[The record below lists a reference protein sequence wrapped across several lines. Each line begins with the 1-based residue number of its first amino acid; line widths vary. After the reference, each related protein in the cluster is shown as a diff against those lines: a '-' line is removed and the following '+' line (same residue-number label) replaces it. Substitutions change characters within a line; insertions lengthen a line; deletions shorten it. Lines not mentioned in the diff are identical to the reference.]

1 MGFQLLAMSLIIETQ
16 SGPVRGLQEGAVH
29 VWRGI
34 PYAQAPVGEG
44 RFRAPQPPQPWAEV
58 REATAFGAVAPQLSV
73 GLESRFNVR
82 PGATQLPPQ
91 SEDCLFL
98 NVWAPAAPGK
108 YPVMVW
114 VHGGSF
120 VTGSGSMPL
129 YDGARF
135 AAQGEVVV
143 VTLNYRLGAL
153 GFLHLADLG
162 PGFDNNLGLL
172 DQIAALGWV
181 QQNIATFGGDPGRVT
196 IFGESAGAMSIA
208 SLLGMPAA
216 EGLFQAAILQSGAV
230 RVQPP
235 ERAKA
240 VAQGMLRELG
250 VSEPAALRTLPVEAL
265 LQAAQRLLRTFAGGL
280 PFQPVLDA
288 ATLPLNPTEALA
300 AGARRDLPLLI
311 GTNHDEGNLFVPPD
325 ATGQHLERLLEPYMA
340 PELARAIAGGYPT
353 TQAGQ
358 AALLTDMVFWL
369 PSLQVAERQAA
380 HAPVWMYRFDWS
392 VPSGQPIPGAF
403 HALELAFVWNALD
416 LPAAQIFLSNAPA
429 PQPLADA
436 MHRAWLAFA
445 HHHDPN
451 GPGLLAWPRY
461 ELPARATLIFNTE
474 NHVEENPQQ
483 ARRALWAGTAL
494 G

>member
-1 MGFQLLAMSLIIETQ
+1 MPLLIETKY
-16 SGPVRGLQEGAVH
+16 GPVRGRQEGPVH
-29 VWRGI
+29 VWRGL

-44 RFRAPQPPQPWAEV
+44 RFRAPQPPQPWTEV
-58 REATAFGAVAPQLSV
+58 REANAFGAVAPQLSV

-82 PGATQLPPQ
+82 PGAAQLPAQ

-98 NVWAPAAPGK
+98 NVWAPAATGN

-162 PGFDNNLGLL
+162 PDFDNNLGLL
-172 DQIAALGWV
+172 DQVAALRWV
-181 QQNIATFGGDPGRVT
+181 QQNIAAFGGDPGRVT

-208 SLLGMPAA
+208 ALLGMPAA
-216 EGLFQAAILQSGAV
+216 ESLFQAAILQSGAV
-230 RVQPP
+230 RVQQPD
-235 ERAKA
+235 RAKA

-250 VSEPAALRTLPVEAL
+250 VSDPAALRTLPVEAL
-265 LQAAQRLLRTFAGGL
+265 LQAAQRLLRTFQSGL
-280 PFQPVLDA
+280 PFQPVLDGV
-288 ATLPLNPTEALA
+288 TLPLNPNEALA
-300 AGARRDLPLLI
+300 AGAWRGLPLLI
-311 GTNHDEGNLFVPPD
+311 GTNHDEGNLFVSPD
-325 ATGQHLERLLEPYMA
+325 ATGQHLERLLEPLVGR
-340 PELARAIAGGYPT
+340 ERAASIAGQYP
-353 TQAGQ
+353 ASRVGQ
-358 AALLTDMVFWL
+358 AELITDTVFWL
-369 PSLQVAERQAA
+369 PAMQLAERQLP
-380 HAPVWMYRFDWS
+380 HAPVWMYRFDWQ
-392 VPSGQPIPGAF
+392 VPSGQPIAGAF

-416 LPAAQIFLSNAPA
+416 LPAAQIFLSDAPA
-429 PQPLADA
+429 PQPLAEA

-451 GPGLLAWPRY
+451 GPGLLSWPRY

-474 NHVEENPQQ
+474 SHVEENPQQ

>member
-1 MGFQLLAMSLIIETQ
+1 MPLLVETNC
-16 SGPVRGLQEGAVH
+16 GPVRGRQEGPVH
-29 VWRGI
+29 VWRGL

-44 RFRAPQPPQPWAEV
+44 RFRAPQPPQPWTEV
-58 REATAFGAVAPQLSV
+58 REANAFGAVAPQLSV

-82 PGATQLPPQ
+82 PGAAQLPAQ

-98 NVWAPAAPGK
+98 NVWSPVAPGK

-153 GFLHLADLG
+153 GFLHLAELG
-162 PGFDNNLGLL
+162 LGFDNNLGLL
-172 DQIAALGWV
+172 DQVAALRWV
-181 QQNIATFGGDPGRVT
+181 QQNIAAFGGDPGRVT

-208 SLLGMPAA
+208 ALLGMPAA

-230 RVQPP
+230 RMQPP

-240 VAQGMLRELG
+240 VAQGMLREL
-250 VSEPAALRTLPVEAL
+250 SISDPAALRTLPVEAL
-265 LQAAQRLLRTFAGGL
+265 LQAAQRLLRTFQGGL
-280 PFQPVLDA
+280 PFQPVLDG
-288 ATLPLNPTEALA
+288 ATLLLNPNEALA
-300 AGARRDLPLLI
+300 AGARRGLPLLI

-325 ATGQHLERLLEPYMA
+325 ATGQHLERLLTPYMA
-340 PELARAIAGGYPT
+340 PEQALALASQYPASR
-353 TQAGQ
+353 QGQ
-358 AALLTDMVFWL
+358 ADLLTDTVFWL
-369 PSLQVAERQAA
+369 PALQLAERQLP
-380 HAPVWMYRFDWS
+380 HAPVWMYRFDWQ

-429 PQPLADA
+429 PQPLAEA

-474 NHVEENPQQ
+474 SHVEENPQQ

>member
-1 MGFQLLAMSLIIETQ
+1 MSLTIETKY
-16 SGPVRGLQEGAVH
+16 GPVRGLQEGPVR
-29 VWRGI
+29 VWRGL

-44 RFRAPQPPQPWAEV
+44 RFRAPQPPQPWTKV

-82 PGATQLPPQ
+82 PDAAPPPAQ

-98 NVWAPAAPGK
+98 NVWSPTTPGK

-153 GFLHLADLG
+153 GFLHLADIG
-162 PGFDNNLGLL
+162 PAFDNNLGLL
-172 DQIAALGWV
+172 DQIAALRWV
-181 QQNIATFGGDPGRVT
+181 QQNIAAFGGDPSRVT
-196 IFGESAGAMSIA
+196 VFGESAGAMSIA
-208 SLLGMPAA
+208 ALLGMPAA

-230 RVQPP
+230 RLQQPAQ
-235 ERAKA
+235 AKL

-250 VSEPAALRTLPVEAL
+250 VSDPAALRTLPVEAL
-265 LQAAQRLLRTFAGGL
+265 LQAAQRLLRTFQGGL
-280 PFQPVLDA
+280 PFQPVLDVA
-288 ATLPLNPTEALA
+288 ALPMHPLEALA
-300 AGARRDLPLLI
+300 TGARRFLPLLI
-311 GTNHDEGNLFVPPD
+311 GTNRDEGNLFVPPD
-325 ATGQHLERLLEPYMA
+325 ATGQHLERLLTPYMA
-340 PELARAIAGGYPT
+340 PEQALAIARQYPASR
-353 TQAGQ
+353 QGQ
-358 AALLTDMVFWL
+358 AELITDTVFWL
-369 PSLQVAERQAA
+369 SSLQLAERQLS
-380 HAPVWMYRFDWS
+380 HAPVWMYRFDWQ

-403 HALELAFVWNALD
+403 HALELGFVWNALD
-416 LPAAQIFLSNAPA
+416 MPAAQIFLSNAPA
-429 PQPLADA
+429 PQSLADA

-451 GPGLLAWPRY
+451 GPGLLPWPRY
-461 ELPARATLIFNTE
+461 ELPARATLIFATE
-474 NHVEENPQQ
+474 SHVEENPQQ
-483 ARRALWAGTAL
+483 ARRKLWAGTAL

>member
-1 MGFQLLAMSLIIETQ
+1 MPLLVETKY
-16 SGPVRGLQEGAVH
+16 GPVRGRQEGPVH
-29 VWRGI
+29 VWRGL

-44 RFRAPQPPQPWAEV
+44 RFRAPQPPQPWNEV
-58 REATAFGAVAPQLSV
+58 RGATTFGAVAPQLSV

-82 PGATQLPPQ
+82 PGAAQLPAQ

-143 VTLNYRLGAL
+143 VTLNYRLGVL

-162 PGFDNNLGLL
+162 QGFDNNLGLL
-172 DQIAALGWV
+172 DQVAALVWVRDNIAA
-181 QQNIATFGGDPGRVT
+181 FGGDPGRVT

-208 SLLGMPAA
+208 ALLGMPAA

-230 RVQPP
+230 RAQPP

-240 VAQGMLRELG
+240 VVQGMLRELG
-250 VSEPAALRTLPVEAL
+250 VGDPAALRTLPVEAL
-265 LQAAQRLLRTFAGGL
+265 LQAAQRLLRTFQGGL
-280 PFQPVLDA
+280 PFQPVLDG
-288 ATLPLNPTEALA
+288 ATLPANPLETLA
-300 AGARRDLPLLI
+300 AGTWAGVPLLL

-325 ATGQHLERLLEPYMA
+325 ATGQHLERLLTPYTG
-340 PELARAIAGGYPT
+340 PEQALALASGYPAT
-353 TQAGQ
+353 PAGHS
-358 AALLTDMVFWL
+358 ALLTDMVFWL
-369 PSLQVAERQAA
+369 PALQVAERQLP
-380 HAPVWMYRFDWS
+380 HAPIWMYRFDWS
-392 VPSGQPIPGAF
+392 VPSGQPVPGAF
-403 HALELAFVWNALD
+403 HALELAFVWDALD

-429 PQPLADA
+429 PQPLAEA

-445 HHHDPN
+445 HHHAPN
-451 GPGLLAWPRY
+451 GPGLLSWPRY

-474 NHVEENPQQ
+474 SHVEENPQR
-483 ARRALWAGTAL
+483 ARRELWAGTAL

>member
-1 MGFQLLAMSLIIETQ
+1 MSLTVETN
-16 SGPVRGLQEGAVH
+16 SGPVRGLQEGPVH
-29 VWRGI
+29 VWRGL
-34 PYAQAPVGEG
+34 PYAQAPAGEG
-44 RFRAPQPPQPWAEV
+44 RFRAPQPPQPWTEV
-58 REATAFGAVAPQLSV
+58 REATAFGPVAPQLSV

-82 PGATQLPPQ
+82 PSAAQLPAQ

-98 NVWAPAAPGK
+98 NVWAPAVLGK

-153 GFLHLADLG
+153 GFLHLAESG
-162 PGFDNNLGLL
+162 PGFENNLGLL
-172 DQIAALGWV
+172 DQLAALGWV
-181 QQNIATFGGDPGRVT
+181 RDNIAAFGGDPGRVT
-196 IFGESAGAMSIA
+196 VFGESAGAMSIA
-208 SLLGMPAA
+208 ALLGMPAA

-235 ERAKA
+235 DRAKA

-250 VSEPAALRTLPVEAL
+250 ISDPAALRTLPVEAL
-265 LQAAQRLLRTFAGGL
+265 LQAAQRLLRTFQGGL
-280 PFQPVLDA
+280 PFQPVLDG
-288 ATLPLNPTEALA
+288 ATLPLNPNEALA
-300 AGARRDLPLLI
+300 AGARRGLPLLI
-311 GTNHDEGNLFVPPD
+311 GTNHDEGNLFVSPD
-325 ATGQHLERLLEPYMA
+325 ATGQHLERLLEPLVGR
-340 PELARAIAGGYPT
+340 ERAASIAGQYPASR
-353 TQAGQ
+353 AGQ
-358 AALLTDMVFWL
+358 AELITDTVFWL
-369 PSLQVAERQAA
+369 PALQLAARQAP
-380 HAPVWMYRFDWS
+380 HAPVWMYRFDWQ
-392 VPSGQPIPGAF
+392 VPSGQPVPGAF
-403 HALELAFVWNALD
+403 HALELAFVWDALD
-416 LPAAQIFLSNAPA
+416 LPAARIFLSNAPA

-461 ELPARATLIFNTE
+461 EPPARSTLIFNTE
-474 NHVEENPQQ
+474 SHVERNPQPHK
-483 ARRALWAGTAL
+483 RDLWANTAL
-494 G
+494 A